1 MDQHSHSTTDKSKVN
16 KEVNTLNNNIIDE
29 MECNNNVIKDKV
41 KGSLN
46 VCIDVHSDINIYNKN
61 DLSSPVT
68 EVDDELKYNNNK
80 STNRQCYNYKE
91 QFRTSKAL
99 S

>member
-46 VCIDVHSDINIYNKN
+46 VCIDVH
-61 DLSSPVT
+61 
-68 EVDDELKYNNNK
+68 
-80 STNRQCYNYKE
+80 
-91 QFRTSKAL
+91 
-99 S
+99 